1 MSYSNTDLF
10 YEPKRKTSARSR
22 GGGGWLVILVP
33 YKTFD
38 REVIRA
44 FTPFVKEGVISG
56 KIRFCKDGMLVDN
69 KFAEETGVIEIIAL
83 IDNYGIDLHKYSRFL
98 KQNKLLLV

>member
-10 YEPKRKTSARSR
+10 YESNPASSR
-22 GGGGWLVILVP
+22 GGWHVILVP

-44 FTPFVKEGVISG
+44 FAPSLKEGMTSG
-56 KIRFCKDGMLVDN
+56 NIRFCKEGMLVDN
-69 KFAEETGVIEIIAL
+69 KFAHKAGVLEIIAL
-83 IDNYGIDLHKYSRFL
+83 IDNYGIDLHKYSRIL
-98 KQNKLLLV
+98 KQNKLLLI